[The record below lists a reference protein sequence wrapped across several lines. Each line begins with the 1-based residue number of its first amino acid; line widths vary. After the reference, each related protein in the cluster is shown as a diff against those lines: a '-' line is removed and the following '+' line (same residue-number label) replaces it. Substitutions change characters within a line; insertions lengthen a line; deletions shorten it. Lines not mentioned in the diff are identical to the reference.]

1 MAPEQARGEHV
12 DQRADIYAFGLIL
25 YDMLAG
31 RRRVDHAPS
40 AVLEL
45 QKRMAQPPA
54 SIRSIVPQV
63 PDALDKLVTRCIE
76 PDAEKRFQSAA
87 ELVAALDRLDD
98 NGKLR
103 PIKKVI
109 GLPIAVAVGLALLI
123 PSGAIW
129 YFTRPPVQH
138 DPVYVVIADVE
149 NRTKDPAFDGVLE
162 PMMEPRPG
170 GRRIHHGVRSRRD
183 QAPPA
188 YRGSGGVRRGRRA
201 RPRCQAGARRRARGH
216 HRALRTRLP
225 NLRQSHSI
233 GDGRHDHE
241 HRGRRHEQ
249 R

>member
-76 PDAEKRFQSAA
+76 PEAEKRFQSAA

-123 PSGAIW
+123 LSGAIW

-138 DPVYVVIADVE
+138 DPVS
-149 NRTKDPAFDGVLE
+149 RGHRRLSKT
-162 PMMEPRPG
+162 
-170 GRRIHHGVRSRRD
+170 GRRI
-183 QAPPA
+183 
-188 YRGSGGVRRGRRA
+188 
-201 RPRCQAGARRRARGH
+201 RPSTACWSQ
-216 HRALRTRLP
+216 
-225 NLRQSHSI
+225 
-233 GDGRHDHE
+233 
-241 HRGRRHEQ
+241 
-249 R
+249 